1 MIEEIFEELKAEL
14 VETEGDKFNATLL
27 RSKVKSAYRDVQA
40 AAKLYST
47 EVVEETIEKEME
59 KYYSNVYDLALL
71 RYNKIGAEGLTQF
84 SQDGVSEHYEDE
96 KQCFYGVRPYA
107 KIVG

>member
-1 MIEEIFEELKAEL
+1 
-14 VETEGDKFNATLL
+14 
-27 RSKVKSAYRDVQA
+27 
-40 AAKLYST
+40 
-47 EVVEETIEKEME
+47 ME